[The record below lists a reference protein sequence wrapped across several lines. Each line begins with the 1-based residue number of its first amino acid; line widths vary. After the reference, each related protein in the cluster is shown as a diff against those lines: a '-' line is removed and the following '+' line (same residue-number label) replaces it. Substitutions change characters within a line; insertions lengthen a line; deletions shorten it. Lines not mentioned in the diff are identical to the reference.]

1 MDWQGIT
8 EFIISKKLERN
19 LQKFFS
25 SFPHVS
31 ENGVYSP
38 LENIEWTAGFWTGI
52 LWLAYLST
60 KREEFRTTILS
71 LLPSFADRLFWGR
84 NTDTHD
90 LGFLYFLSCVP
101 GWEFLQYRSSFDV
114 ALSAAERLSKRFHPR
129 GGYIQA
135 FGEFPSEG
143 EETETLVI
151 VDSLMN
157 LPLLY
162 WAYRRTGCKQ
172 YMHIAIR
179 HAQTIRSLLLRE
191 DGSTYQAC
199 RFRVPEEQPVW
210 FGTLQ
215 GYNDTSCWS
224 RGQAWAIY
232 GFTLSYYYT
241 GLESF
246 LQSALRAAEYFLSHL
261 PQDKICYWDL
271 AFIDGSE
278 PRDSSAAAIAA
289 SGLFELASIVAL
301 KDKERGSFLREEALN
316 ILHNLT
322 IYCLA
327 PDDSNHDGFLLHA
340 TYHLPQGLGI
350 DESCI
355 WGDYFYLEGLLK
367 AQGAPFSLWYY
378 R

>member
-1 MDWQGIT
+1 MDLQEVT
-8 EFIISKKLERN
+8 EFIVSKKLERN
-19 LQKFFS
+19 LQKFS
-25 SFPHVS
+25 SGFPHVS
-31 ENGVYSP
+31 ENGVYGL

-60 KREEFRTTILS
+60 GEEKFRTAIST
-71 LLPSFADRLFWGR
+71 LLPSFVDRFFWER

-90 LGFLYFLSCVP
+90 LGFLYLLSCVP
-101 GWEFLQYRSSFDV
+101 SWEFLQDRLSFDM
-114 ALSAAERLSKRFHPR
+114 ALAAADRLSKRFHPR
-129 GGYIQA
+129 GEYIQA
-135 FGEFPSEG
+135 FGRVPLER

-162 WAYRRTGCKQ
+162 WAYRRTGDGR

-179 HAQTIRSLLLRE
+179 HAQTVQSLLLRE

-199 RFRVPEEQPVW
+199 RFRVPEERPVW
-210 FGTLQ
+210 RGTLQ
-215 GYNDTSCWS
+215 GYSDVSCWS

-241 GLESF
+241 GLEPF
-246 LQSALRAAEYFLSHL
+246 LQSALRAAEYFLSRL

-271 AFIDGSE
+271 AFLSGSE

-289 SGLFELASIVAL
+289 SGFFDLASVVAL
-301 KDKERGSFLREEALN
+301 RDKKKAELLQEEALN
-316 ILHNLT
+316 ILHSLT
-322 IYCLA
+322 VHCLA
-327 PDDSNHDGFLLHA
+327 PDDGHRDGFLLHA

-355 WGDYFYLEGLLK
+355 WGDYFYFEGLLK
-367 AQGAPFSLWYY
+367 AQGVPFSLWYY
-378 R
+378 Q